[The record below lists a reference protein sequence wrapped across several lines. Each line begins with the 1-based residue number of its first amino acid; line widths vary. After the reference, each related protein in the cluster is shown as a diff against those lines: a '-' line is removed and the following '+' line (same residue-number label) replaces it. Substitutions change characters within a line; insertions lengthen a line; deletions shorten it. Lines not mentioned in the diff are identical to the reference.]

1 MERVRPLK
9 VRCVFQFFGEQEH
22 TPSSTKEKPMYLQQL
37 FNTDQGRACYLV
49 GDTDAAVCAV
59 VDPPL
64 DMVDD
69 ILEQGQQKGFASSL

>member
-1 MERVRPLK
+1 
-9 VRCVFQFFGEQEH
+9 
-22 TPSSTKEKPMYLQQL
+22 MYLQQL